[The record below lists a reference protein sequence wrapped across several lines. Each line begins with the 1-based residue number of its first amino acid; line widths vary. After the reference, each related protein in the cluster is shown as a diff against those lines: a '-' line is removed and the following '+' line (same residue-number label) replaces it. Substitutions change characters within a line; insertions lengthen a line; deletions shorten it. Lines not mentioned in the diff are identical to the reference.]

1 MRYYSVVV
9 FLLIL
14 CGCKK
19 PDQAKLD
26 EKKFFEIVNTIAK
39 GWNEGNA
46 KIAAQFFSVDAV
58 YVEPPKKQLYHGKT
72 EIFNFFG
79 GERGHEKPMK
89 MKWHNL
95 SFNEKEQ
102 IGFGEY
108 TFSMNN
114 QYHGIVV
121 MKFDSAKISKWREYQ
136 YKSDLNWKDFTGES
150 EFESLK
156 QK

>member
-1 MRYYSVVV
+1 MRYSPVVL
-9 FLLIL
+9 LLIL
-14 CGCKK
+14 CGCNKTN
-19 PDQAKLD
+19 QAKLD
-26 EKKFFEIVNTIAK
+26 EKEFFEVVSTLAT
-39 GWNEGNA
+39 GWNEGDA
-46 KIAAQFFSVDAV
+46 KMAAQFFSADAV
-58 YVEPPKKQLYHGKT
+58 YVEPPKKQLYRSKI

-79 GERGHEKPMK
+79 GEKGYEKPMK

-121 MKFDSAKISKWREYQ
+121 MKFDNRKISKWREYQ